1 MYHRGMKWEEYL
13 ELRGFKDD
21 IVHGLE
27 RQTQN
32 IATVRQQAAWET
44 THALDQGFGALVAS
58 REEMIDVME
67 IGFGAISYELERVSA
82 GIEALHA
89 DFNWAMGAVLWKLEM
104 QHKTLQDIL
113 ATLQAPL
120 DTQAKEL
127 RHRAEEAYLNG
138 WYEEALND
146 LLKSAEKNYQD
157 FAVHQAIGNIYL
169 YQRRPAELEKA
180 REAYLK
186 AGKYAEPRSDYHA
199 ALGYMHAG
207 FVCYLQ
213 GDDDT
218 AIEYACRATEL
229 HPQLIEAFYNHAKF
243 AAAAGQTALAI
254 PSLETAIRA
263 DRRYAVKAHADA
275 DFENIETAVAKLM
288 ERLIAEV
295 RSEAAEVLRRLRK
308 RMSDYVM
315 PGVLQEQLNCEMAA
329 IQQKLVDPTYFDACT
344 AQEQAGECEGRWRG
358 IAEQG
363 YGEVTLHTKPP
374 NALAFSPDGT
384 VLAACS
390 PAGTVRLWDAV
401 KGHALAVLKGHS
413 GNIHTIAFSPDGE
426 TLASCSSDKAVRL
439 WEVASGR
446 AWAVLE
452 GHSGDVRTIAFSP
465 DGETLASG
473 SSDGTVR
480 LWDVPSGHKRAVL
493 SGHTDKVHI
502 LAFSTDGEML
512 ASGSSDKTVRLWDVA
527 GGRERF
533 VLSGHSDI
541 HTLAFSSDG
550 ATLVSGNRWYL
561 VGTDFTIRQKRRDLA
576 AGPITE
582 EQKREMIAELKEVRK
597 RSELARRACELLRKS
612 NELRAAGRAEELREV
627 EEEQRRVEEELRRR
641 EKQRMRD
648 LLQGVTIHLWD
659 VATGRERTTL
669 EGNSDWLRG
678 VAFNPDGTTIVLA
691 FYAGPGAER
700 LQGEFELVGHELNHI
715 AFSPDGMLLA
725 TSASGSQTVQMWDI
739 SSGQGIELM
748 TIEKHSRPVRCIA
761 ISPDGKTLA
770 SGSNDRTVRLWCQV
784 VKRQAWERLKRER
797 EDRAHK
803 AQQRRERVRRE
814 RERQRQTWQA
824 TGRCEECGA
833 KLGFFE
839 KLAGH
844 TQCEEHR

>member
-1 MYHRGMKWEEYL
+1 MKWEEYL

-27 RQTQN
+27 RQTQD
-32 IATVRQQAAWET
+32 IATARQQAAWET
-44 THALDQGFGALVAS
+44 THALDQGFGTLVAS

-82 GIEALHA
+82 GIEALRA
-89 DFNWAMGAVLWKLEM
+89 DFNWAMAGVLWKLEM
-104 QHKTLQDIL
+104 QHETLRDIL
-113 ATLQAPL
+113 TTLQAPL

-127 RHRAEEAYLNG
+127 RKRAEDAYLNG
-138 WYEEALND
+138 WYDEALTD
-146 LLKSAEKNYQD
+146 FLESERKNYQD

-169 YQRRPAELEKA
+169 YHRQPADLDKA
-180 REAYLK
+180 QEYYKK
-186 AGKYAEPRSDYHA
+186 AGKYAIPRSVYHA
-199 ALGYMHAG
+199 ALAYLHAG

-213 GDDDT
+213 GNDAM
-218 AIEYACRATEL
+218 AIEYARWVTEYY
-229 HPQLIEAFYNHAKF
+229 PQLVEGFYNHAKF
-243 AAAAGQTALAI
+243 AAAAGQTAIAI

-263 DRRYAVKAHADA
+263 DRNYAVKARADD
-275 DFENIETAVAKLM
+275 DFENIEAAVTELM

-295 RSEAAEVLRRLRK
+295 RSEAAELLRRLRK
-308 RMSDYVM
+308 KMSDYVM
-315 PGVLQEQLNCEMAA
+315 PDVLQEQLNGGMAA
-329 IQQKLVDPTYFDACT
+329 IQQNLVDPTYFDACT
-344 AQEQAGECEGRWRG
+344 AQKQAGEYEGRWRG
-358 IAEQG
+358 MVEQG
-363 YGEVTLHTKPP
+363 YGEVTLHTRLP
-374 NALAFSPDGT
+374 NAVAFSPDGT

-390 PAGTVRLWDAV
+390 PAGTVQLCDAV
-401 KGHALAVLKGHS
+401 KGHARAVLKGHS
-413 GNIHTIAFSPDGE
+413 GNVHTIAFSPDGE
-426 TLASCSSDKAVRL
+426 TLASCSSDKTVRL

-446 AWAVLE
+446 VRAVLE

-480 LWDVPSGHKRAVL
+480 LWGVPSGHERAVL

-502 LAFSTDGEML
+502 LAFSPDGEML

-541 HTLAFSSDG
+541 HTLAFSPDG
-550 ATLVSGNRWYL
+550 TTLVVGSRWYL
-561 VGTDFTIRQKRRDLA
+561 VGTDSTVSTVRQKQRDLD
-576 AGPITE
+576 
-582 EQKREMIAELKEVRK
+582 AELREIGVALREQ
-597 RSELARRACELLRKS
+597 RERLNLRRRACELLRRS
-612 NELRAAGRAEELREV
+612 NELRAAGKVEELRDA
-627 EEEQRRVEEELRRR
+627 EEEQRRIEEELRRR
-641 EKQRMRD
+641 EKRRMHD

-678 VAFNPDGTTIVLA
+678 IAFNPDSTTMVLA

-700 LQGEFELVGHELNHI
+700 LQGEFELVGHEVNHI

-725 TSASGSQTVQMWDI
+725 TSASDSQSVRMWDI
-739 SSGQGIELM
+739 SGGQGIELM
-748 TIEKHSRPVRCIA
+748 TIEKHTRPVNCVA

-770 SGSNDRTVRLWCQV
+770 SGSNDKTVRLWGRV
-784 VKRQAWERLKRER
+784 VKRQEWERLKRER
-797 EDRAHK
+797 EERAHK
-803 AQQRRERVRRE
+803 ARQRRERVRRE
-814 RERQRQTWQA
+814 RERREGTRWRRQRE
-824 TGRCEECGA
+824 GRCEECGT
-833 KLGFFE
+833 KLGFLE

-844 TQCEEHR
+844 TRCKLHR